1 MHATAAKYLTIGL
14 PSDARPLEAQA
25 FAMPALSNRFPATAE
40 TSIRFR
46 MPYPLKGSA
55 ARQKM
60 PVF

>member
-55 ARQKM
+55 A
-60 PVF
+60 